1 MPPPKICLLWQVFI
15 LMHFF
20 KFDNMQDE
28 SILLS
33 NCSFIILFNLLNSFL
48 QTDGDD
54 NATTS
59 EQVSE
64 LI

>member
-1 MPPPKICLLWQVFI
+1 MCFNLTVMIDCVIVFTDCMKPTV
-15 LMHFF
+15 L
-20 KFDNMQDE
+20 KFD
-28 SILLS
+28 L
-33 NCSFIILFNLLNSFL
+33 SFL

-54 NATTS
+54 YATTS